1 MDIDPTH
8 AINML
13 QKLGCTCDALNHVAG
28 VPEDVVEALHSAWES
43 IQHGDLQS
51 WEIEL
56 IVSRM
61 QKAALAGKTQTH

>member
-1 MDIDPTH
+1 MNIDPTN

-13 QKLGCTCDALNHVAG
+13 QKLGCSCDALNHVAG

-43 IQHGDLQS
+43 MRQGDLQS

-61 QKAALAGKTQTH
+61 QKALAGKKQAH

>member
-1 MDIDPTH
+1 MDIDPTN

-13 QKLGCTCDALNHVAG
+13 QKLGCSCDALNHVAG

-43 IQHGDLQS
+43 MRQGDLQS

-56 IVSRM
+56 IVTRM
-61 QKAALAGKTQTH
+61 QKAAFAGKKQAH